1 MYYNDILRYSS
12 ALFAHLRAA
21 RHDGK
26 RKAFSWS
33 FEKKAVLLADL

>member
-12 ALFAHLRAA
+12 VLFAHPCAA
-21 RHDGK
+21 RRDGK
-26 RKAFSWS
+26 RKAISWS

>member
-12 ALFAHLRAA
+12 ALFAHPCAT